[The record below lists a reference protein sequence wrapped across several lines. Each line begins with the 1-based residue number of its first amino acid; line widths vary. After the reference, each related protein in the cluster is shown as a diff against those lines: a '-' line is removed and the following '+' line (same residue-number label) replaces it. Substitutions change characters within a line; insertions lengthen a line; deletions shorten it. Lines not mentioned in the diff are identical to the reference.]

1 MLKLDKEIDLAR
13 FFKWWGGQLSF
24 LLPQKFLDALA
35 RGKSL
40 IVVEVNTTSAKL
52 SYINHQQETLFLGEF
67 EFNDLAKEELHS
79 LIENNSQYS
88 DAKIVLRVPG
98 QLTVIQDV
106 FLPAA
111 AADNLHQVMSYELD
125 RYTPFNKDQVYF
137 DFIKM
142 GPANNNTLIHLIL
155 ILVQKTSLDTM
166 YERCLSL
173 GLQPFY
179 ADSAARIIEP
189 DEASRQYNLLPENLC
204 QKTSKK
210 PLFIMF
216 ASMLL
221 SLVLLAA
228 LLFLPLK
235 IAEDGLSGL
244 KKHVRKVEKVALEI
258 EDSKKSIDYL
268 YQATQTVIDK
278 KNASPSVIEVI
289 NTVSQVLN
297 DDTWVSNLRYFKK
310 TLQLSGQS
318 GSASSLI
325 GSLEKTRLF
334 RDTRFISP
342 VTKDNRSGLERF
354 KISTKV
360 IQRKSDANADTE

>member
-1 MLKLDKEIDLAR
+1 MLKLDNEIDLAQ

-40 IVVEVNTTSAKL
+40 IIVEVKTKTAKV
-52 SYINHQQETLFLGEF
+52 SYINHQQESFLGEF
-67 EFNDLAKEELHS
+67 EFNDLARDELHS
-79 LIENNSQYS
+79 LISNNSQYS
-88 DAKIVLRVPG
+88 DAKIVLRVPES
-98 QLTVIQDV
+98 LSVVQDV

-137 DFIKM
+137 DFIKI
-142 GPANNNTLIHLIL
+142 GPANNNTLIHLVL
-155 ILVQKTSLDTM
+155 ILVHKTSLDTL
-166 YERCLSL
+166 YKQCLSL

-179 ADSAARIIEP
+179 ADSAAHIDVP
-189 DEASRQYNLLPENLC
+189 DKVDPQYNLLPKDLC
-204 QKTSKK
+204 QKTSKT
-210 PLFIMF
+210 PLFM
-216 ASMLL
+216 MLGSL
-221 SLVLLAA
+221 LLMLVLLAT
-228 LLFLPLK
+228 LIFLPLK
-235 IAEDGLSGL
+235 MLEDNLSDL

-268 YQATQTVIDK
+268 YQATQTIIDK
-278 KNASPSVIEVI
+278 KKSSPSMIELI
-289 NTVSQVLN
+289 NTVTHVLT
-297 DDTWVSNLRYFKK
+297 DDTWVSNLRYFNK

-318 GSASSLI
+318 GSASNLI

-334 RDTRFISP
+334 SDTRFISP
-342 VTKDNRSGLERF
+342 VTKDNRTGLERF

-360 IQRKSDANADTE
+360 IQKTSDANADTE